1 MLYMHVHLRVC
12 VCVYGAAFNRCCAV
26 LELDMQRHA
35 AASLPRILNPCAH
48 AAAAAAALPP
58 PHTKSIFISCTPLS
72 SLPSP
77 LAAAAAAAASVLLS
91 GEEARPTEAGY
102 WPWPWRPVLLSR
114 VWSGVESQLFKVQHL
129 HTHTLAHTHTNRER
143 ERDTGRDRRT
153 LDFGLAA
160 STFSASSS
168 LAVLALCLRHAL
180 FLSPLPAVC
189 CLAAAPLSHL
199 LRV

>member
-1 MLYMHVHLRVC
+1 MYVDIQSRLHTDIYSIHACACACVC

-48 AAAAAAALPP
+48 AAAAATAALPP

-77 LAAAAAAAASVLLS
+77 LAAAAAGSVLLS

-102 WPWPWRPVLLSR
+102 WPWPWPWRPVLLSR
-114 VWSGVESQLFKVQHL
+114 VWS
-129 HTHTLAHTHTNRER
+129 
-143 ERDTGRDRRT
+143 
-153 LDFGLAA
+153 
-160 STFSASSS
+160 
-168 LAVLALCLRHAL
+168 
-180 FLSPLPAVC
+180 
-189 CLAAAPLSHL
+189 
-199 LRV
+199 